1 MTLQKCWI
9 PKHGSCRVSGSDW
22 QRWGLEWP
30 CLGSLLLLL
39 AEHKWY
45 RLVISVVDWIL
56 TRRRSDI
63 ISIQTRNQHAIK
75 NQVEAKLK
83 VCDIFVDVIYKN
95 ISTLSII
102 AFNLPVGLAESSS
115 FHQTCWGWTVII
127 GGPAWQTLA
136 DAPWLLPACLF
147 HSIMASLFIAG
158 SSVKCS
164 FWWFGFFF

>member
-1 MTLQKCWI
+1 MGTW
-9 PKHGSCRVSGSDW
+9 VTM
-22 QRWGLEWP
+22 
-30 CLGSLLLLL
+30 LGSLLLLL
-39 AEHKWY
+39 AGHKWY

-102 AFNLPVGLAESSS
+102 VFNLQVGLAESSS
-115 FHQTCWGWTVII
+115 FHQTYWGWTVINRR
-127 GGPAWQTLA
+127 PSLA
-136 DAPWLLPACLF
+136 DACWRSLALACLSFSFHHGFPF
-147 HSIMASLFIAG
+147 HSWILHKVFLLVVWI
-158 SSVKCS
+158 
-164 FWWFGFFF
+164 FFLNKDLIWRI